1 MSRGRYQKV
10 KKVIK
15 VIGIIILVIV
25 AIIIFLLVKN
35 YIDSQKPYIKDDY
48 YTEFQ
53 SESELEGKYAGL
65 GSYEVSSLELKSDDK
80 TLGKIRVWYPAELK
94 NGNKTYPLIVVTNA
108 SNMAALNYKP
118 FFERLASWGFIVV
131 GNDDRQAGTG
141 ESTSKTLDFVLNLNG
156 DSTSVL
162 HGKVNTESIGCIG
175 YSQGGAGAINAVT
188 AFDNSD
194 KFTALFTG
202 SAAYQL
208 LANNMGWGYDISK
221 VRTPYFMTAG
231 TGTSDDAGA
240 SDIATEY
247 GGVAPLASLI
257 ENYNG
262 ISADVMK
269 IRARITGA
277 EHGDMQTRTDGYMT
291 AWMLY
296 QLCGDEEA
304 GKALIGD
311 NAELLTNANWQDIE
325 KNG

>member
-141 ESTSKTLDFVLNLNG
+141 ESTACQ
-156 DSTSVL
+156 SV
-162 HGKVNTESIGCIG
+162 
-175 YSQGGAGAINAVT
+175 
-188 AFDNSD
+188 
-194 KFTALFTG
+194 
-202 SAAYQL
+202 
-208 LANNMGWGYDISK
+208 
-221 VRTPYFMTAG
+221 
-231 TGTSDDAGA
+231 
-240 SDIATEY
+240 
-247 GGVAPLASLI
+247 GGVGDR
-257 ENYNG
+257 YTC
-262 ISADVMK
+262 
-269 IRARITGA
+269 RIQGQ
-277 EHGDMQTRTDGYMT
+277 ESYL
-291 AWMLY
+291 WF
-296 QLCGDEEA
+296 
-304 GKALIGD
+304 
-311 NAELLTNANWQDIE
+311 E
-325 KNG
+325 KGRWFVAAKRK